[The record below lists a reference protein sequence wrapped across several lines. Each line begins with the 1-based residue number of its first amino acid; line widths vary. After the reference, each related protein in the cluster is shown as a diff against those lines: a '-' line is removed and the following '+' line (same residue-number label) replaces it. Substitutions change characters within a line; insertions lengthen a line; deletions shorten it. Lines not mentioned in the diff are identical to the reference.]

1 MKKFVTTITT
11 KSGKEKSIKVY
22 LDDITAKLLEEAD
35 DEELTR
41 NYIIEEYKAKLIERK
56 ETRRCQ
62 SLDKSLEHGFD
73 IVDVNFDLDN
83 IAVSD
88 IQCERLH
95 SALEKLSVEQRKLIQ
110 EVYFDGTS
118 QSEISKREGVSRK
131 AINNR
136 LARIY
141 EQLKK
146 FLN

>member
-1 MKKFVTTITT
+1 MKKFETTITT
-11 KSGKEKSIKVY
+11 KSGKEKIIKVF
-22 LDDITAKLLEEAD
+22 LDDITAKLLEEAND
-35 DEELTR
+35 DELTR
-41 NYIIEEYKAKLIERK
+41 NYIIEEYKAKLIDRK

-62 SLDKSLEHGFD
+62 SLDKSMEHGFD
-73 IVDVNFDLDN
+73 IADEDFDLDN
-83 IAVSD
+83 IAMGD
-88 IQCERLH
+88 IERERLH
-95 SALEKLSVEQRKLIQ
+95 NALGKLSAEQRKLIQ